1 MLNSSG
7 FLSNRRKIVFKK
19 LGNLIKKIKIIIAP
33 QEKWQLLV
41 LFASILLSALFQT
54 LGVVSILPF
63 MNIIMRPEIIETNR
77 WLNWLY
83 NSLGFTSVNSFIIFF
98 GILMLLIIIIGNLT
112 SALATWLKVRFVYR
126 KNHKISSALLK
137 KYLSL
142 PYVYFLTQNTADL
155 SKNILSEVNVL
166 TNGFILPLI
175 EIVIKSFVAIGI
187 LSMLL
192 FTNIYI
198 TILSVI
204 IFGGSYALIYFYFHD
219 KLKTNGAKR
228 LKENKMRF
236 KTAGEALGGIKDI
249 KVMGREDFF
258 YHRYLRHSCEFSNLE
273 AWSSL
278 IGVMPRYFLETI
290 AFGGIVTLVLYFI
303 STTGNANEVIPVI
316 SFFAFA
322 AYRLLPALQVV
333 FASSTQV
340 RFSQMTVNRIIEDLS
355 EKGGFSE
362 QFLVYE
368 KEPVKPMPFNTS
380 LQLKEVSFNYPN
392 TNEPVIHNISLPIMH
407 NTSVGLVGPT
417 GAGKTTLVDIIL
429 GLLTPQKGEFSV
441 DGVKIN
447 ENNILNWQKNLGY
460 VPQHIYLS
468 DDTIMNNIAFGI
480 PAEKIDRKTVEQV
493 AKISNLH
500 DFIISELPNGYQ
512 TIVGERGIRL
522 SGGERQRVGIAR
534 ALYHDPEALVLDEAT
549 SSLDGIT
556 ESAVLEAINNVA
568 KLKTVIII
576 AHRLTTVKGCDIIYL
591 IDKGKITAQGTYDEL
606 MGSSAPFRA
615 MAKVSR

>member
-1 MLNSSG
+1 M
-7 FLSNRRKIVFKK
+7 FKK
-19 LGNLIKKIKIIIAP
+19 MSNLIKKIKIIITP
-33 QEKWQLLV
+33 QEKWQLLI
-41 LFASILLSALFQT
+41 LFASILLSAFFQA

-63 MNIIMRPEIIETNR
+63 MGVVMQPEIIESNR
-77 WLNWLY
+77 WLNLLY
-83 NSLGFTSVNSFIIFF
+83 NSLGFTSVNSFIIFI

-112 SALATWLKVRFVYR
+112 SALATWLKVRFAYR
-126 KNHKISSALLK
+126 KNHDISSALLK

-155 SKNILSEVNVL
+155 SKNILSETGVL
-166 TNGFILPLI
+166 TGGFILPLI
-175 EIVIKSFVAIGI
+175 NIMISSFVAIGI

-192 FTNIYI
+192 FTNAYI
-198 TILSVI
+198 TILSAI

-219 KLKTNGAKR
+219 KLKINGAKR
-228 LKENKMRF
+228 LKENKQRF

-249 KVMGREDFF
+249 KVMGREGFF
-258 YHRYLRHSCEFSNLE
+258 YHRYLRHSREFSNLE
-273 AWSSL
+273 AWSVL
-278 IGVMPRYFLETI
+278 ISQMPRYFLETI

-303 STTGNANEVIPVI
+303 STVGNANEAIPMI

-322 AYRLLPALQVV
+322 AYRLMPALQMV

-368 KEPVKPMPFNTS
+368 KEPVKPMPFKTS

-429 GLLTPQKGEFSV
+429 GLLTPQKGEFFA
-441 DGVKIN
+441 DGIKID

-480 PAEKIDRKTVEQV
+480 PAEKIDRKTVERV

-534 ALYHDPEALVLDEAT
+534 ALYHDPEVLVLDEAT

-576 AHRLTTVKGCDIIYL
+576 AHRLTTVKDCDIIYL

-606 MGSSAPFRA
+606 MSSSASFRA
-615 MAKVSR
+615 MAKVNV

>member
-1 MLNSSG
+1 M
-7 FLSNRRKIVFKK
+7 FKK
-19 LGNLIKKIKIIIAP
+19 LINLIKKIKIIIEP
-33 QEKWQLLV
+33 KEKWQLLV
-41 LFASILLSALFQT
+41 LFVSILLMALFQT

-63 MNIIMRPEIIETNR
+63 MSIVMQPEILESNR

-83 NSLGFTSVNSFIIFF
+83 NSLGFTSVNSFIIFI

-112 SALATWLKVRFVYR
+112 SALATWLKVRFVWR
-126 KNHKISSALLK
+126 KNHNISSALLK

-155 SKNILSEVNVL
+155 SKNILSEVNIL
-166 TNGFILPLI
+166 TNNFILQLI
-175 EIVIKSFVAIGI
+175 NITVNSFVAIGI

-192 FTNIYI
+192 FTNIYL

-204 IFGGSYALIYFYFHD
+204 ILGGSYALIYFYFHD
-219 KLKTNGAKR
+219 KLKINGAKR
-228 LKENKMRF
+228 LKENKLRF
-236 KTAGEALGGIKDI
+236 RTAGEALGGIKDI

-258 YHRYLRHSCEFSNLE
+258 YHRYLRHSCEFSNLQ
-273 AWSSL
+273 AWCSL
-278 IGVMPRYFLETI
+278 VGQMPRYFLETI
-290 AFGGIVTLVLYFI
+290 AFGGIVTLVLYL
-303 STTGNANEVIPVI
+303 TTTAGNANEVIPMI

-322 AYRLLPALQVV
+322 AYRLMPALQAV
-333 FASSTQV
+333 FASFTLV
-340 RFSQMTVNRIIEDLS
+340 RFSQTTVNRIIEDLS

-362 QFLVYE
+362 QFFVYE
-368 KEPVKPMPFNTS
+368 KAPIKPMPFNTS
-380 LQLKEVSFNYPN
+380 LQLKEVSYNYPN
-392 TNEPVIHNISLPIMH
+392 TNEPVIHSLSLSIQR
-407 NTSVGLVGPT
+407 NTLIGLVGPT

-429 GLLTPQKGEFSV
+429 GLLIHQKGEFFV
-441 DGVKIN
+441 DGVKID

-468 DDTIMNNIAFGI
+468 DDTIINNIAFGI
-480 PAEKIDRKTVEQV
+480 PGEKINRKAVEY
-493 AKISNLH
+493 AARISNLH
-500 DFIISELPNGYQ
+500 DFVISELPNGYE

-534 ALYHDPEALVLDEAT
+534 ALYHDPEVLVLDEAT

-576 AHRLTTVKGCDIIYL
+576 AHRLTTVKDCDIIYL
-591 IDKGKITAQGTYDEL
+591 IDKGKIIAQGTYDEL
-606 MGSSAPFRA
+606 MSSSGPFRA
-615 MAKVSR
+615 MAKVNG

>member
-1 MLNSSG
+1 
-7 FLSNRRKIVFKK
+7 VFKK
-19 LGNLIKKIKIIIAP
+19 LSNLIKKIKIIITP
-33 QEKWQLLV
+33 QEKWPLLV
-41 LFASILLSALFQT
+41 LFASILLAALFQT

-63 MNIIMRPEIIETNR
+63 MNIVMQPEIIESNR

-83 NSLGFTSVNSFIIFF
+83 NSLGFTSVNRFIIFM
-98 GILMLLIIIIGNLT
+98 GILMLFIIIIGNLT
-112 SALATWLKVRFVYR
+112 SALAAWLKVRFVYR

-175 EIVIKSFVAIGI
+175 DIIIKSFVAIGI

-192 FTNIYI
+192 FTNIFV
-198 TILSVI
+198 TILSAI
-204 IFGGSYALIYFYFHD
+204 IFGGSYGLIYFYFQNR
-219 KLKTNGAKR
+219 LKVNGAKR
-228 LKENKMRF
+228 LKENKLRF
-236 KTAGEALGGIKDI
+236 KTAGEALSGIKDI
-249 KVMGREDFF
+249 KVTGREDFF
-258 YHRYLRHSCEFSNLE
+258 YHRYLTHSREYFNLE
-273 AWSSL
+273 AWSAL
-278 IGVMPRYFLETI
+278 VGTIPKYFLEII
-290 AFGGIVTLVLYFI
+290 AFGGVVTLILYFI
-303 STTGNANEVIPVI
+303 STTGNANEVFPVI
-316 SFFAFA
+316 SFFTFA
-322 AYRLLPALQVV
+322 AYRLIPALHVL
-333 FASSTQV
+333 FTASTRI
-340 RFSQMTVNRIIEDLS
+340 RFSQTTVNRIIKDLS

-368 KEPVKPMPFNTS
+368 KEPVKPMPFSTS
-380 LQLKEVSFNYPN
+380 MQLKEVSYNYPN
-392 TNEPVIHNISLPIMH
+392 TNEPVIHNLNLSIQR
-407 NTSVGLVGPT
+407 NTSIGLVGPT

-441 DGVKIN
+441 DGVKID

-480 PAEKIDRKTVEQV
+480 PGDKIDRKAVEH
-493 AKISNLH
+493 AARISNLH
-500 DFIISELPNGYQ
+500 DFIISELPNSYQ

-534 ALYHDPEALVLDEAT
+534 ALYHDPEVLVLDEAT

-556 ESAVLEAINNVA
+556 ESAVLEAVNNVT
-568 KLKTVIII
+568 KLKTIIII
-576 AHRLTTVKGCDIIYL
+576 AHRLTTVKDCDIIYL

-606 MGSSAPFRA
+606 MSSSASFRA
-615 MAKVSR
+615 MAKVNR

>member
-1 MLNSSG
+1 
-7 FLSNRRKIVFKK
+7 VFTK
-19 LGNLIKKIKIIIAP
+19 LVNLIKKIRIIITP
-33 QEKWQLLV
+33 QEKWPLLV
-41 LFASILLSALFQT
+41 LITSILLAALFQT

-63 MNIIMRPEIIETNR
+63 MSIVMRPEIIESNR
-77 WLNWLY
+77 WLSWLY
-83 NSLGFTSVNSFIIFF
+83 NSLDFTSVNSFIIFI
-98 GILMLLIIIIGNLT
+98 GTLMLLIIIIGNLT
-112 SALATWLKVRFVYR
+112 SALATWLKVRFVWR
-126 KNHKISSALLK
+126 KNHNISSALLK

-166 TNGFILPLI
+166 TNNFLLPLI
-175 EIVIKSFVAIGI
+175 DIMVKGFVSIGI

-192 FTNIYI
+192 FTNVYV

-204 IFGGSYALIYFYFHD
+204 ILGGSYALIYFYFQD
-219 KLKTNGAKR
+219 KLKINGAKR
-228 LKENKMRF
+228 LKENKLRF
-236 KTAGEALGGIKDI
+236 KNAGEALSGIRDI

-258 YHRYLRHSCEFSNLE
+258 YHRYLRHSREFSNLQ

-278 IGVMPRYFLETI
+278 IGIMPRYFLETI

-303 STTGNANEVIPVI
+303 ATAGNGKEVIPMI

-322 AYRLLPALQVV
+322 AYRLMPALQAV
-333 FASSTQV
+333 FVSFTQV

-368 KEPVKPMPFNTS
+368 KEPIKPMPFNTS
-380 LQLKEVSFNYPN
+380 LQLKEVSYNYPN
-392 TNEPVIHNISLPIMH
+392 TNEPVIHNISLLIRH
-407 NTSVGLVGPT
+407 NTSIGLVGPT

-429 GLLTPQKGEFSV
+429 GLLTPQKGEFSA
-441 DGVKIN
+441 DGVKID

-468 DDTIMNNIAFGI
+468 DDTIINNIAFGI
-480 PAEKIDRKTVEQV
+480 PGEKINRKAVEYAV
-493 AKISNLH
+493 RISNLH
-500 DFIISELPNGYQ
+500 NFIVSELPNGYE

-534 ALYHDPEALVLDEAT
+534 ALYHDPEVLVLDEAT

-568 KLKTVIII
+568 KLKTIIII
-576 AHRLTTVKGCDIIYL
+576 AHRLTTVKDCDIIYL
-591 IDKGKITAQGTYDEL
+591 VDKGKITGQGTYDEL
-606 MGSSAPFRA
+606 MSSSASFRA
-615 MAKVSR
+615 MAKVNR

>member
-1 MLNSSG
+1 ML
-7 FLSNRRKIVFKK
+7 KK
-19 LGNLIKKIKIIIAP
+19 PSNLIKKLKIIITP
-33 QEKWQLLV
+33 QEKWQVLV
-41 LFASILLSALFQT
+41 LFASILLAALFQT

-63 MNIIMRPEIIETNR
+63 MSIVMQPEIIESNR

-83 NSLGFTSVNSFIIFF
+83 NSFGFTSVNSFIIFM
-98 GILMLLIIIIGNLT
+98 GILMLFIIIIGNLT
-112 SALATWLKVRFVYR
+112 SALATWLKVRFVWR
-126 KNHKISSALLK
+126 KNHNISSALLK
-137 KYLSL
+137 KYLSM

-175 EIVIKSFVAIGI
+175 DIMIKSFIAIGI
-187 LSMLL
+187 LSMFL

-198 TILSVI
+198 TILSAI

-258 YHRYLRHSCEFSNLE
+258 YHRFLRHSLELSNLQ
-273 AWSSL
+273 AWSVL
-278 IGVMPRYFLETI
+278 IGQMPRYFLETI

-303 STTGNANEVIPVI
+303 TTTGNANEVIPTI

-340 RFSQMTVNRIIEDLS
+340 RFSQTTVNRIIEDLS

-368 KEPVKPMPFNTS
+368 KELELVNTMPFNTS
-380 LQLKEVSFNYPN
+380 LQLKEASFNYPN
-392 TNEPVIHNISLPIMH
+392 TNEPVIHKINLSIQH

-441 DGVKIN
+441 DGVKID

-468 DDTIMNNIAFGI
+468 DDTILNNIAFGI
-480 PAEKIDRKTVEQV
+480 PDEKIDRKTVEYV
-493 AKISNLH
+493 ARISNLH

-534 ALYHDPEALVLDEAT
+534 ALYHNPEVLVLDEAT

-568 KLKTVIII
+568 KLKTIIII
-576 AHRLTTVKGCDIIYL
+576 AHRLTTVKDCDIIYL
-591 IDKGKITAQGTYDEL
+591 IDKGKIVAQGTYDEL
-606 MGSSAPFRA
+606 MRSSASFRA
-615 MAKVSR
+615 MAKVNG

>member
-1 MLNSSG
+1 M
-7 FLSNRRKIVFKK
+7 FTK
-19 LGNLIKKIKIIIAP
+19 LVNLTKKIKIIITP
-33 QEKWQLLV
+33 QEKWPLLV
-41 LFASILLSALFQT
+41 LITSILLAALFQT

-63 MNIIMRPEIIETNR
+63 MSIVMQPEIIESNR
-77 WLNWLY
+77 WLSWLY
-83 NSLGFTSVNSFIIFF
+83 NSLDFTSVNSFIIFI
-98 GILMLLIIIIGNLT
+98 GTLMLLIIIIGNLT
-112 SALATWLKVRFVYR
+112 SALATWLKVRFVWR
-126 KNHKISSALLK
+126 KNHNISSALLK

-166 TNGFILPLI
+166 TNNFLLPLI
-175 EIVIKSFVAIGI
+175 DIMVKGFVSIGI

-192 FTNIYI
+192 FANVYI

-204 IFGGSYALIYFYFHD
+204 ILGGSYALIYFYFHD
-219 KLKTNGAKR
+219 KLKINGAKR
-228 LKENKMRF
+228 LKENKLRF
-236 KTAGEALGGIKDI
+236 KTAGEALSGIKDI

-258 YHRYLRHSCEFSNLE
+258 YHRYLRHSREFSNLQ

-290 AFGGIVTLVLYFI
+290 AFGGIVTLALYFI
-303 STTGNANEVIPVI
+303 TTAGNGKEVIPMI

-322 AYRLLPALQVV
+322 AYRLMPALQVV
-333 FASSTQV
+333 FVSFTQV
-340 RFSQMTVNRIIEDLS
+340 RFSQTTVNRIIEDLS

-368 KEPVKPMPFNTS
+368 KEPIKPMPFNTS
-380 LQLKEVSFNYPN
+380 LQLKEVSYNYPK
-392 TNEPVIHNISLPIMH
+392 TNEPVIHNISLLIRH
-407 NTSVGLVGPT
+407 NTSIGLVGPT

-429 GLLTPQKGEFSV
+429 GLLTPQEGEFSA
-441 DGVKIN
+441 DGVKID
-447 ENNILNWQKNLGY
+447 ENNILSWQKNLGY

-468 DDTIMNNIAFGI
+468 DDTIINNIAFGI
-480 PAEKIDRKTVEQV
+480 PGEKINRKAVEY
-493 AKISNLH
+493 AARISNLH
-500 DFIISELPNGYQ
+500 DFIVSELPNGYE

-534 ALYHDPEALVLDEAT
+534 ALYHDPEVLVLDEAT

-568 KLKTVIII
+568 KLKTIIII
-576 AHRLTTVKGCDIIYL
+576 AHRLTTVKDCDIIYL
-591 IDKGKITAQGTYDEL
+591 VDKGKITGQGTYDEL
-606 MGSSAPFRA
+606 MSSSASFRA

>member
-1 MLNSSG
+1 V
-7 FLSNRRKIVFKK
+7 FTKLS
-19 LGNLIKKIKIIIAP
+19 NLIKRIKIIIAP

-63 MNIIMRPEIIETNR
+63 MSIVMQPEIIETNR

-83 NSLGFTSVNSFIIFF
+83 NSLGFTSVNSFIIFM

-112 SALATWLKVRFVYR
+112 SALATWLKVRFVWR
-126 KNHKISSALLK
+126 KNHNISSALLK

-155 SKNILSEVNVL
+155 SKNILSEVGVL
-166 TNGFILPLI
+166 TSNFILPLI
-175 EIVIKSFVAIGI
+175 EIIIKSFVAIGI

-192 FTNIYI
+192 FTNIYV
-198 TILSVI
+198 TILSAA

-258 YHRYLRHSCEFSNLE
+258 YHRYLRHSYEFSNLQ
-273 AWSSL
+273 AWSAL
-278 IGVMPRYFLETI
+278 IAQMPRYFLETI

-303 STTGNANEVIPVI
+303 STEGNANEAIPMI

-333 FASSTQV
+333 FTSSTQV

-355 EKGGFSE
+355 EKVGFRE

-368 KEPVKPMPFNTS
+368 KEPIKPMPFNTS

-392 TNEPVIHNISLPIMH
+392 TDEPVIHNISLPIMH

-429 GLLTPQKGEFSV
+429 GLLTPQKGEFSA
-441 DGVKIN
+441 DGIKID
-447 ENNILNWQKNLGY
+447 ENNILNWQRNLGY

-468 DDTIMNNIAFGI
+468 DDTIMDNIAFGI
-480 PAEKIDRKTVEQV
+480 PREKINLKSVEQV
-493 AKISNLH
+493 ARISNLH
-500 DFIISELPNGYQ
+500 DFIISELPNGYE

-534 ALYHDPEALVLDEAT
+534 ALYHDPKVLVLDEAT

-576 AHRLTTVKGCDIIYL
+576 AHRLTTVKDCDIIYL

-615 MAKVSR
+615 MAKVNN

>member
-1 MLNSSG
+1 VLKK
-7 FLSNRRKIVFKK
+7 LSNLIGK
-19 LGNLIKKIKIIIAP
+19 LKIIITP
-33 QEKWQLLV
+33 QEKWQVLI
-41 LFASILLSALFQT
+41 LFASILLAALFQT

-63 MNIIMRPEIIETNR
+63 MNIVMQPEIIESNR

-83 NSLGFTSVNSFIIFF
+83 NSLDFSSVNRFIIFM
-98 GILMLLIIIIGNLT
+98 GILMLFIIIIGNLT
-112 SALATWLKVRFVYR
+112 SALATWLKVRFVWR
-126 KNHKISSALLK
+126 KNHNISSALLK
-137 KYLSL
+137 KYLSM

-166 TNGFILPLI
+166 TNGFILPLVDI
-175 EIVIKSFVAIGI
+175 AIKSFVAIGI
-187 LSMLL
+187 LTMLL
-192 FTNIYI
+192 FTNIYV
-198 TILSVI
+198 TILSAI

-258 YHRYLRHSCEFSNLE
+258 YHRYLKHSLELSNLQ
-273 AWSSL
+273 AWSAL
-278 IGVMPRYFLETI
+278 IGQMPRYFLETI

-303 STTGNANEVIPVI
+303 TTTGNANEAIPTI

-333 FASSTQV
+333 FASFTKV
-340 RFSQMTVNRIIEDLS
+340 RFSQITVNRIIEDLS
-355 EKGGFSE
+355 EKGGFRE

-368 KEPVKPMPFNTS
+368 KEPVNTMPFNTS
-380 LQLKEVSFNYPN
+380 LQLKEASFNYPN
-392 TNEPVIHNISLPIMH
+392 TNEPVIYNINLSIQH

-468 DDTIMNNIAFGI
+468 DDTILNNIAFGI
-480 PAEKIDRKTVEQV
+480 PDEKIDRKTVEHV
-493 AKISNLH
+493 ARISNLH
-500 DFIISELPNGYQ
+500 DFIISELPNGYE

-534 ALYHDPEALVLDEAT
+534 ALYHDPEVLVLDEAT

-556 ESAVLEAINNVA
+556 ESAVLEAVNNIA

-576 AHRLTTVKGCDIIYL
+576 AHRLTTVKDCDIIYL
-591 IDKGKITAQGTYDEL
+591 IDKGKITAQGTYNEL
-606 MGSSAPFRA
+606 MNSNASFRA
-615 MAKVSR
+615 MAKVNR

>member
-1 MLNSSG
+1 
-7 FLSNRRKIVFKK
+7 VFKK
-19 LGNLIKKIKIIIAP
+19 LSNLIKKLKIIITP
-33 QEKWQLLV
+33 QEKWQVLV
-41 LFASILLSALFQT
+41 LFASILLAALFQT

-63 MNIIMRPEIIETNR
+63 MSIVMQPEIIESNR

-83 NSLGFTSVNSFIIFF
+83 NSFGFTSVNSFIIFIGF
-98 GILMLLIIIIGNLT
+98 LMLLLIIIGNLT
-112 SALATWLKVRFVYR
+112 SALATWLKVRFVWR
-126 KNHKISSALLK
+126 KNHNISSALLK
-137 KYLSL
+137 KYLSM

-166 TNGFILPLI
+166 TSNFMLPLI
-175 EIVIKSFVAIGI
+175 NILISSFIAIGI

-198 TILSVI
+198 TILSAI

-258 YHRYLRHSCEFSNLE
+258 YHRFLRHSLELSNLQ
-273 AWSSL
+273 AWSAL
-278 IGVMPRYFLETI
+278 IGQMPRYFLETI

-303 STTGNANEVIPVI
+303 ISTGNANEVIPTI

-322 AYRLLPALQVV
+322 AYRLLPALQIV

-355 EKGGFSE
+355 EKDGFRE

-368 KEPVKPMPFNTS
+368 KEPVNTMPFNTS
-380 LQLKEVSFNYPN
+380 LELKEASFNYPN
-392 TNEPVIHNISLPIMH
+392 TNEPVIRNINLSIQH

-441 DGVKIN
+441 DGVKID
-447 ENNILNWQKNLGY
+447 ENNTLNWQRNLGY

-468 DDTIMNNIAFGI
+468 DDTILNNIAFGI
-480 PAEKIDRKTVEQV
+480 PDEKIDRKTVEHV
-493 AKISNLH
+493 ARISNLH
-500 DFIISELPNGYQ
+500 DFIISKLPNGYQ

-534 ALYHDPEALVLDEAT
+534 ALYHNPEVLVLDEAT

-556 ESAVLEAINNVA
+556 ESAVLEAVNNVA
-568 KLKTVIII
+568 KLKTIIII
-576 AHRLTTVKGCDIIYL
+576 AHRLTTVKDCDIIYL
-591 IDKGKITAQGTYDEL
+591 IDKGKITVQGTYGDL
-606 MGSSAPFRA
+606 MGSSASFRA
-615 MAKVSR
+615 MAKVNR

>member
-1 MLNSSG
+1 M
-7 FLSNRRKIVFKK
+7 FTK
-19 LGNLIKKIKIIIAP
+19 LVNLTKKIKIIITP
-33 QEKWQLLV
+33 QEKWPLLV
-41 LFASILLSALFQT
+41 LITSILLAALFQT

-63 MNIIMRPEIIETNR
+63 MSIVMQPEIIESNR
-77 WLNWLY
+77 WLSWLY
-83 NSLGFTSVNSFIIFF
+83 NSLDFTSVNSFIIFI
-98 GILMLLIIIIGNLT
+98 GTLMLLIIIIGNLT
-112 SALATWLKVRFVYR
+112 SALATWLKVRFVWR
-126 KNHKISSALLK
+126 KNHNISCALLK

-166 TNGFILPLI
+166 TNNFLIPLI
-175 EIVIKSFVAIGI
+175 DIMVKGFVSIGI

-192 FTNIYI
+192 FTNVYI

-204 IFGGSYALIYFYFHD
+204 ILGGSYALIYFYFHD
-219 KLKTNGAKR
+219 KLKISGAKR
-228 LKENKMRF
+228 LKENKLRF
-236 KTAGEALGGIKDI
+236 KTAGEALSGIKDI

-258 YHRYLRHSCEFSNLE
+258 YHRYLRHSREFSNLQ

-303 STTGNANEVIPVI
+303 TTTGNAKEVIPMI

-322 AYRLLPALQVV
+322 AYRLMPALQVV
-333 FASSTQV
+333 FVSFTQV
-340 RFSQMTVNRIIEDLS
+340 RFSQTTVNRIIEDLS

-368 KEPVKPMPFNTS
+368 KEPIKPMPFNTS
-380 LQLKEVSFNYPN
+380 LQLKEVSYNYPN
-392 TNEPVIHNISLPIMH
+392 TNEPVIHNISLLIRH
-407 NTSVGLVGPT
+407 NTSIGLVGPT

-441 DGVKIN
+441 DGVKIG

-468 DDTIMNNIAFGI
+468 DDTIINNIAFGI
-480 PAEKIDRKTVEQV
+480 PGEKINRKAVEY
-493 AKISNLH
+493 AARISNLH
-500 DFIISELPNGYQ
+500 DFIISELPNGYE

-534 ALYHDPEALVLDEAT
+534 ALYHDPEVLVLDEAT

-568 KLKTVIII
+568 KLKTIIII
-576 AHRLTTVKGCDIIYL
+576 AHRLTTVKNCDIIYL
-591 IDKGKITAQGTYDEL
+591 VDKGKITGQGTYDEL
-606 MGSSAPFRA
+606 MSSSASFRA
-615 MAKVSR
+615 MAKMNR

>member
-1 MLNSSG
+1 
-7 FLSNRRKIVFKK
+7 VFKK
-19 LGNLIKKIKIIIAP
+19 LSNLIKKIKIIITP
-33 QEKWQLLV
+33 QEKWPLLV
-41 LFASILLSALFQT
+41 LFASILLAALFQT

-63 MNIIMRPEIIETNR
+63 MSIVMQPEIIETNR

-83 NSLGFTSVNSFIIFF
+83 NSLGFTSINSFIIFI

-112 SALATWLKVRFVYR
+112 SALATWLKVRFVCR
-126 KNHKISSALLK
+126 KNHNISTALLK

-155 SKNILSEVNVL
+155 SKNILSEVGVL
-166 TNGFILPLI
+166 TDGFILPLI
-175 EIVIKSFVAIGI
+175 NIIISSFVAIGI

-198 TILSVI
+198 TILSAI

-228 LKENKMRF
+228 LEENKQRY
-236 KTAGEALGGIKDI
+236 KTTGEALGGIKDI
-249 KVMGREDFF
+249 KVMGREGFF
-258 YHRYLRHSCEFSNLE
+258 YHRYFRHSLELSNLG
-273 AWSSL
+273 AWSVL

-303 STTGNANEVIPVI
+303 STEGNANEAIPMI

-322 AYRLLPALQVV
+322 AYRLMPALQVV

-355 EKGGFSE
+355 KKGGFSE

-392 TNEPVIHNISLPIMH
+392 TNEAVIHNISLPIMH
-407 NTSVGLVGPT
+407 NISVGLVGPT

-441 DGVKIN
+441 DGIKID

-468 DDTIMNNIAFGI
+468 DDTIMKNIAFGI
-480 PAEKIDRKTVEQV
+480 PDEKIDRKAVEQV
-493 AKISNLH
+493 ARISNLH
-500 DFIISELPNGYQ
+500 NFIISELPNGYQ

-534 ALYHDPEALVLDEAT
+534 ALYHDPEVLVLDEAT

-556 ESAVLEAINNVA
+556 ESAVLEAISNVA

-576 AHRLTTVKGCDIIYL
+576 AHRLPTVKDCDIIYL

-606 MGSSAPFRA
+606 MGSSASFRA

>member
-1 MLNSSG
+1 
-7 FLSNRRKIVFKK
+7 VFKK
-19 LGNLIKKIKIIIAP
+19 LSNLIKKIKLIIDP
-33 QEKWQLLV
+33 QEKWQLLI
-41 LFASILLSALFQT
+41 LFASILLMALFQT

-63 MNIIMRPEIIETNR
+63 MSIVTQPEIIESNR

-83 NSLGFTSVNSFIIFF
+83 NSLGFTSVNSFIIFM

-112 SALATWLKVRFVYR
+112 SALATWLKVRFACR
-126 KNHKISSALLK
+126 KNHNISSALLK

-155 SKNILSEVNVL
+155 SKNILSEAGVL
-166 TNGFILPLI
+166 TGGFILPLI
-175 EIVIKSFVAIGI
+175 NIMISSFVAIGI
-187 LSMLL
+187 LSVLL

-198 TILSVI
+198 TILSAI

-219 KLKTNGAKR
+219 KLKINGAKR
-228 LKENKMRF
+228 LKENKQRF

-258 YHRYLRHSCEFSNLE
+258 YRRYFRHSYELSNLE
-273 AWSSL
+273 AWSTL
-278 IGVMPRYFLETI
+278 IGAMPRYLLETI
-290 AFGGIVTLVLYFI
+290 AFGGIITLVLYFI
-303 STTGNANEVIPVI
+303 STTGNANEVIPTI

-340 RFSQMTVNRIIEDLS
+340 RFSQMTVNKIIKDLS
-355 EKGGFSE
+355 EKGRFRE
-362 QFLVYE
+362 QSLDYE
-368 KEPVKPMPFNTS
+368 KEPIKPMPFNTS
-380 LQLKEVSFNYPN
+380 LQLKEVSYNYLN
-392 TNEPVIHNISLPIMH
+392 TNEPVIHNLNLSIQR
-407 NTSVGLVGPT
+407 NTSIGLVGPT

-441 DGVKIN
+441 DGVKID
-447 ENNILNWQKNLGY
+447 ENNILNWQRNLGY

-480 PAEKIDRKTVEQV
+480 PGEKIDRKTVEQV
-493 AKISNLH
+493 ARISNLH
-500 DFIISELPNGYQ
+500 DFIISELPNGYE

-534 ALYHDPEALVLDEAT
+534 ALYHDPEVLVLDEAT

-556 ESAVLEAINNVA
+556 ESAVFEAINNVV

-576 AHRLTTVKGCDIIYL
+576 AHRLTTVKDCDVIYL

-606 MGSSAPFRA
+606 MNSSASFRA
-615 MAKVSR
+615 MAKVNI

>member
-1 MLNSSG
+1 M
-7 FLSNRRKIVFKK
+7 FKK
-19 LGNLIKKIKIIIAP
+19 LINLIKKIKIIIAP
-33 QEKWQLLV
+33 QEKRQLLV
-41 LFASILLSALFQT
+41 LFISILLMALFQT

-63 MNIIMRPEIIETNR
+63 MSIVMQPEIIESNR

-83 NSLGFTSVNSFIIFF
+83 NSLGFTGINSFIFF
-98 GILMLLIIIIGNLT
+98 IGILVLLIIIIGNLT

-126 KNHKISSALLK
+126 QNHNISTALLK

-142 PYVYFLTQNTADL
+142 PYVYFLTQNTTDL
-155 SKNILSEVNVL
+155 SKNILSEAGVL
-166 TNGFILPLI
+166 TNAFMLPLI
-175 EIVIKSFVAIGI
+175 EIVIKGFVFISI

-198 TILSVI
+198 TILSATI
-204 IFGGSYALIYFYFHD
+204 LGGSYALIYLYFHS
-219 KLKTNGAKR
+219 KLKINGAKR
-228 LKENKMRF
+228 LKENKLRF

-258 YHRYLRHSCEFSNLE
+258 YRKYFKHSREFSNLQ
-273 AWSSL
+273 AWSRL
-278 IGVMPRYFLETI
+278 IGTIPRYFLEAI
-290 AFGGIVTLVLYFI
+290 AFGGIITLVLYFI
-303 STTGNANEVIPVI
+303 TTAGNVNEVIPLV

-322 AYRLLPALQVV
+322 AYRLMPALQGV
-333 FASSTQV
+333 FASFALV
-340 RFSQMTVNRIIEDLS
+340 RFSQTTVNRIIEDLS

-368 KEPVKPMPFNTS
+368 KEPIKPMPFNNS
-380 LQLKEVSFNYPN
+380 LQLKEVSYNYPN
-392 TNEPVIHNISLPIMH
+392 TNEPVIHSLSLLIQR

-417 GAGKTTLVDIIL
+417 GAGKTTLVDVIL

-441 DGVKIN
+441 DGVKID
-447 ENNILNWQKNLGY
+447 ESNILNWQKSLGY

-468 DDTIMNNIAFGI
+468 DDTIINNIAFGI
-480 PAEKIDRKTVEQV
+480 SGEKIDREAVEHV
-493 AKISNLH
+493 ARISNLH

-534 ALYHDPEALVLDEAT
+534 ALYHDPEVLVFDEAT

-556 ESAVLEAINNVA
+556 ESAVLEAVNNVA
-568 KLKTVIII
+568 KLKTMIII
-576 AHRLTTVKGCDIIYL
+576 AHRLPTVKDCDIIYL

-606 MGSSAPFRA
+606 MNSSASFRA
-615 MAKVSR
+615 MAKVNI

>member
-1 MLNSSG
+1 
-7 FLSNRRKIVFKK
+7 VFKK
-19 LGNLIKKIKIIIAP
+19 LNNLIKKIKIIIEP
-33 QEKWQLLV
+33 QEKWQILL
-41 LFASILLSALFQT
+41 LFASILLAALFQT

-63 MNIIMRPEIIETNR
+63 MSIVMQPEIIESNR

-83 NSLGFTSVNSFIIFF
+83 NSFGFSSVNSFIIFI
-98 GILMLLIIIIGNLT
+98 GILMLFIIIIGNLT
-112 SALATWLKVRFVYR
+112 SALAAWLKVRFVWR
-126 KNHKISSALLK
+126 KNHNISSALLK
-137 KYLSL
+137 KYLSM

-175 EIVIKSFVAIGI
+175 EIMIKSFVAIGI

-192 FTNIYI
+192 FTNVYI

-228 LKENKMRF
+228 LKENKQRF
-236 KTAGEALGGIKDI
+236 KTAGEALSGIKDI

-258 YHRYLRHSCEFSNLE
+258 YHRYLKHSLELSNLQ
-273 AWSSL
+273 AWSAL
-278 IGVMPRYFLETI
+278 IRQMPRYFLETI

-303 STTGNANEVIPVI
+303 ITTGNANEAIPTI

-333 FASSTQV
+333 FASSTRI
-340 RFSQMTVNRIIEDLS
+340 RFSQTTVNRIIADLS
-355 EKGGFSE
+355 EKSGFRE
-362 QFLVYE
+362 QYLVYE
-368 KEPVKPMPFNTS
+368 KEPVKPMSFNTS
-380 LQLKEVSFNYPN
+380 LQLKGASFNYPN
-392 TNEPVIHNISLPIMH
+392 TNEPVIHKINLSIQH

-429 GLLTPQKGEFSV
+429 GLLTPQEGEFSV

-480 PAEKIDRKTVEQV
+480 PAEKIDRETVEQV
-493 AKISNLH
+493 ARISNLH

-534 ALYHDPEALVLDEAT
+534 ALYHDPEVLVLDEAT

-556 ESAVLEAINNVA
+556 ESAVLSAINNVA

-576 AHRLTTVKGCDIIYL
+576 AHRLTTVKDCDIIYL
-591 IDKGKITAQGTYDEL
+591 IDKGKITAQGTYNEL
-606 MGSSAPFRA
+606 MSSSVSFRA
-615 MAKVSR
+615 MAKVNI

>member
-1 MLNSSG
+1 M
-7 FLSNRRKIVFKK
+7 FKK
-19 LGNLIKKIKIIIAP
+19 LSNLIKKIKIIIAP

-41 LFASILLSALFQT
+41 LFASILLSAFFQT

-63 MNIIMRPEIIETNR
+63 MSIVMQPEIIESNR

-83 NSLGFTSVNSFIIFF
+83 NSLGFTSVNSFIIFM

-112 SALATWLKVRFVYR
+112 SALATWLKVRFVWR
-126 KNHKISSALLK
+126 KNHNISTALLK

-166 TNGFILPLI
+166 TGNFILPLFNI
-175 EIVIKSFVAIGI
+175 MVSSFVAIGI

-198 TILSVI
+198 TILSAI

-219 KLKTNGAKR
+219 KLKTNGARR
-228 LKENKMRF
+228 LKENKQRF

-249 KVMGREDFF
+249 KVMGREGFF
-258 YHRYLRHSCEFSNLE
+258 YHRYLRHSREFSNLQ

-303 STTGNANEVIPVI
+303 STEGNANEAIPMI

-322 AYRLLPALQVV
+322 AYRLMPALQVV

-380 LQLKEVSFNYPN
+380 MQLKDVYYNYPN
-392 TNEPVIHNISLPIMH
+392 TNESVIRDLSLSIQR
-407 NTSVGLVGPT
+407 NTSIGLVGPT

-429 GLLTPQKGEFSV
+429 GLLTPQKGDFSV

-447 ENNILNWQKNLGY
+447 ENNILSWQKNLGY

-480 PAEKIDRKTVEQV
+480 PGEKIDRETIEHV
-493 AKISNLH
+493 ARISNLH

-534 ALYHDPEALVLDEAT
+534 ALYHDPEVLVLDEAT

-556 ESAVLEAINNVA
+556 ESAVLEAVNNVA

-576 AHRLTTVKGCDIIYL
+576 AHRLTTVKNCDIIYL
-591 IDKGKITAQGTYDEL
+591 VDKGKIIAQGTYDEL
-606 MGSSAPFRA
+606 MNSNASFRA
-615 MAKVSR
+615 MAKVDV

>member
-1 MLNSSG
+1 VL
-7 FLSNRRKIVFKK
+7 KK
-19 LGNLIKKIKIIIAP
+19 LSNLIKKLKIIITP
-33 QEKWQLLV
+33 QEKWQVLV
-41 LFASILLSALFQT
+41 LFASILLAALFQT

-63 MNIIMRPEIIETNR
+63 MNIVMQPEIIESNR

-83 NSLGFTSVNSFIIFF
+83 NSLGFTSVNSFIIFM

-112 SALATWLKVRFVYR
+112 SALATWLKVRFVWR
-126 KNHKISSALLK
+126 KNHNISSALLK

-155 SKNILSEVNVL
+155 SKNILSEVNLL
-166 TNGFILPLI
+166 TNNFVLPLI
-175 EIVIKSFVAIGI
+175 DIVIKSFVAIGI

-192 FTNIYI
+192 FTNVYI
-198 TILSVI
+198 TLLSAIIL
-204 IFGGSYALIYFYFHD
+204 GGSYALIYFYFHD
-219 KLKTNGAKR
+219 KLKINGAKR
-228 LKENKMRF
+228 LKENMLRF
-236 KTAGEALGGIKDI
+236 KTAGEALSGIKDI
-249 KVMGREDFF
+249 KVTGREDFF
-258 YHRYLRHSCEFSNLE
+258 YHRYYRHSREFSNLQ

-278 IGVMPRYFLETI
+278 IGNIPKYFLETI

-303 STTGNANEVIPVI
+303 ITAGNANEVIPMI

-322 AYRLLPALQVV
+322 AYRLMPALHVV
-333 FASSTQV
+333 FVAFTQV
-340 RFSQMTVNRIIEDLS
+340 RFSQTTVNRIIEDLS
-355 EKGGFSE
+355 GKGGFRE

-368 KEPVKPMPFNTS
+368 KEPINPLPFKAS
-380 LQLKEVSFNYPN
+380 IQLKKVSYNYPN
-392 TNEPVIHNISLPIMH
+392 TNKPVIHSLSLLIQR
-407 NTSVGLVGPT
+407 NTSVGLIGPT

-441 DGVKIN
+441 DGVKID

-480 PAEKIDRKTVEQV
+480 PGEKINRKIVEHV

-500 DFIISELPNGYQ
+500 DFIISELPNDYE

-534 ALYHDPEALVLDEAT
+534 ALYHDPEVLVLDEAT

-556 ESAVLEAINNVA
+556 ESAVLEAVNNVA

-576 AHRLTTVKGCDIIYL
+576 AHRLTTVKDCDIIYL

-606 MGSSAPFRA
+606 MNSSASFRA
-615 MAKVSR
+615 MAKVNI

>member
-1 MLNSSG
+1 ML
-7 FLSNRRKIVFKK
+7 
-19 LGNLIKKIKIIIAP
+19 
-33 QEKWQLLV
+33 
-41 LFASILLSALFQT
+41 
-54 LGVVSILPF
+54 
-63 MNIIMRPEIIETNR
+63 
-77 WLNWLY
+77 
-83 NSLGFTSVNSFIIFF
+83 FIIV
-98 GILMLLIIIIGNLT
+98 IGNLT
-112 SALATWLKVRFVYR
+112 SALATWLGVRFVWK
-126 KNHKISSALLK
+126 KNHNISSALLK

-166 TNGFILPLI
+166 TNNFLFPLVNIVVKGFMT
-175 EIVIKSFVAIGI
+175 IGI
-187 LSMLL
+187 FSMLL
-192 FTNIYI
+192 FTNVYI
-198 TILSVI
+198 TILSAI

-228 LKENKMRF
+228 LKENKLRF

-258 YHRYLRHSCEFSNLE
+258 YHRYFRHSHELSNLE
-273 AWSSL
+273 AWSAL
-278 IGVMPRYFLETI
+278 IGAIPRYFLETI
-290 AFGGIVTLVLYFI
+290 AFGGIVILVLYFI

-322 AYRLLPALQVV
+322 AYRLMPALQVV
-333 FASSTQV
+333 FASSIQV

-368 KEPVKPMPFNTS
+368 KEPVKPMPFNTY

-392 TNEPVIHNISLPIMH
+392 TNEAVIHNISLPIMH

-441 DGVKIN
+441 DGIKID
-447 ENNILNWQKNLGY
+447 ENNILNWQRNLGY

-468 DDTIMNNIAFGI
+468 DDTIINNIAFGI
-480 PAEKIDRKTVEQV
+480 PDEKIDRKAVEQV
-493 AKISNLH
+493 ARISNLH
-500 DFIISELPNGYQ
+500 GFIISELPNGYQ

-534 ALYHDPEALVLDEAT
+534 ALYHDPEVLVLDEAT

-591 IDKGKITAQGTYDEL
+591 IDKGKITAQGTYNEL
-606 MGSSAPFRA
+606 MDSSASFRA
-615 MAKVSR
+615 MAKVNV